1 MTKIQGKQNKTKK
14 QQQQQHTKST
24 IPIRLL
30 KAHSIHFRTVI
41 SIRFGTTKFW

>member
-1 MTKIQGKQNKTKK
+1 MTKIQGKQTKKK

-41 SIRFGTTKFW
+41 STRFGTTKFW

>member
-1 MTKIQGKQNKTKK
+1 MTKIQGKQQQKKK

-41 SIRFGTTKFW
+41 STRFGTTKFW

>member
-14 QQQQQHTKST
+14 QQQQQQTKST